1 MSEKTPNDHTDP
13 TWRMH
18 MQTLTKRMRT
28 IEISQKIDQA
38 LFEWY
43 SERGKEVP
51 NWKREKDPQ
60 WWTNY
65 LRELSGDYEEN
76 DDW

>member
-1 MSEKTPNDHTDP
+1 M
-13 TWRMH
+13 WRMH
-18 MQTLTKRMRT
+18 METLTKRMRI

-38 LFEWY
+38 LFEYY
-43 SERGKEVP
+43 SERGKDVP
-51 NWKREKDPQ
+51 NWKRQKDPQ

>member
-1 MSEKTPNDHTDP
+1 
-13 TWRMH
+13 
-18 MQTLTKRMRT
+18 MRT
-28 IEISQKIDQA
+28 IEISQKIDRA

>member
-1 MSEKTPNDHTDP
+1 ME
-13 TWRMH
+13 
-18 MQTLTKRMRT
+18 TLTKRMRI

-38 LFEWY
+38 LFEYY
-43 SERGKEVP
+43 SERGKDVP
-51 NWKREKDPQ
+51 NWKRQKDPQ

>member
-1 MSEKTPNDHTDP
+1 
-13 TWRMH
+13 

-28 IEISQKIDQA
+28 IEISQKIDRA